1 MDLNDPSKN
10 YNKNSMQ
17 QIMDLENINIEF
29 YDESYLSSNIF
40 TH

>member
-1 MDLNDPSKN
+1 MDVNDLSKN
-10 YNKNSMQ
+10 HNKNSMH